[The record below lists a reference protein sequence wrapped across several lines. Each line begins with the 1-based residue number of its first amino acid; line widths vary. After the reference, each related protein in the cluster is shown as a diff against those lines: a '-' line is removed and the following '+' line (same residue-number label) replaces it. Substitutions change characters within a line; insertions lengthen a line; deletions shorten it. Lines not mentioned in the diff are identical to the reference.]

1 VTAVDVGALAA
12 ETAPGEAA
20 GRRRFPA
27 TGIAIACAWLLVV
40 ALLAI
45 FANVLP
51 FVQDPYAIDPLNGKA
66 GPSLAHWFGTDA
78 LGRDTFARCVYGAR
92 TTFLI
97 TLCALGIA
105 LLVGGTL
112 GMLVGYYRGR
122 LETGV
127 MTLTD
132 IVLAFPGIVLLLG
145 VLTFMGQSVRNV
157 TLALALLATPGLV
170 RVTRAN
176 TLRYGDRL
184 FVLAA
189 RTLGASDRRI
199 IVREILPNI
208 VPPIAGLAL
217 VILGVLVIAEG
228 GLSFLGLGVPLP
240 RPTWGGMIAAGIP
253 DLQVAPMMTFFPA
266 GVLFLTVLSFNILGE
281 ALRSRFEG
289 GESRA

>member
-1 VTAVDVGALAA
+1 MTTVDAGTVATGPAPDSAVR
-12 ETAPGEAA
+12 
-20 GRRRFPA
+20 RRRFL
-27 TGIAIACAWLLVV
+27 TVGTSVAIGWLVLV
-40 ALLAI
+40 ALLAA

-51 FVQDPYAIDPLNGKA
+51 FVQDPYAIDPLNSKA

-78 LGRDTFARCVYGAR
+78 LGRDTFSRCVFGAR

-97 TLCALGIA
+97 TLSALSLA
-105 LLVGGTL
+105 LLIGGSL
-112 GMLVGYYRGR
+112 GMLVGYFRGH

-132 IVLAFPGIVLLLG
+132 IILAFPGIVLLLG

-157 TLALALLATPGLV
+157 TLALALLATPGLI

-189 RTLGASDRRI
+189 RTLGASDPRI
-199 IVREILPNI
+199 LVREILPNI
-208 VPPIAGLAL
+208 IPPIAGLAL

-240 RPTWGGMIAAGIP
+240 RPTWGGMIAAGLP
-253 DLQVAPMMTFFPA
+253 DLQVAPLITFFPA
-266 GVLFLTVLSFNILGE
+266 GVLFLTVLSFNLLGE
-281 ALRSRFEG
+281 ALRGRFEG
-289 GESRA
+289 QESRA